1 MVESVVI
8 TSAARTAIGSFGGSL
23 KDVSAIDLGTIAA
36 KAAIERSGLDAE
48 AIGHTVIGNV
58 IHGEARDMYISR
70 VISVQAGVSKHAPAL
85 TVNRLCG
92 SGLQA
97 IVSAA
102 QTVMLGDCDAALA
115 GGA

>member
-8 TSAARTAIGSFGGSL
+8 TSAARTAIGAFGGTL

-36 KAAIERSGLDAE
+36 RAAIERSGLDGE
-48 AIGHTVIGNV
+48 AIGHSVLGNV

-70 VISVQAGVSKHAPAL
+70 VISVNSGVSLCAAL

-92 SGLQA
+92 SSLQA

-102 QTVMLGDCDAALA
+102 RP
-115 GGA
+115 